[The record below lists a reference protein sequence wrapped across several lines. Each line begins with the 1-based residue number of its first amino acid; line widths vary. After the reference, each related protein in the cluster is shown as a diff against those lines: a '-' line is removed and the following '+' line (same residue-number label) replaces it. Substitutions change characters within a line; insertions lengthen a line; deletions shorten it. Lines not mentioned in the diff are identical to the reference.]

1 MPYIHVRV
9 TEEGVTRQQ
18 KAAII
23 AGATQLMV
31 DILGKQA
38 ATTHVVIEE
47 VPLDNWGVGG
57 LPVAD
62 YRRSLSLGR
71 GREEPKAAEG

>member
-9 TEEGVTRQQ
+9 TDEGVTREQ

-23 AGATQLMV
+23 AGATQLMADV
-31 DILGKQA
+31 LGKQP

-57 LPVAD
+57 LPVEE
-62 YRRSLSLGR
+62 YR
-71 GREEPKAAEG
+71 AERKSAVR